1 MGISARKELVGKE
14 QGAAYLIQQI
24 KENISFPGNTMIALE
39 NGEIGFTPTGLFPV
53 RNSNVIQGMFVKKG
67 EKKENVW

>member
-1 MGISARKELVGKE
+1 
-14 QGAAYLIQQI
+14 
-24 KENISFPGNTMIALE
+24 MIALE